1 MTTIKMRNPQTFT
14 WREHLL
20 VSFSVLLV
28 HPSPFASR
36 SYHDWEHFSSIRN
49 LRGPHSGL
57 PSVSELPANVSTHDL
72 PPAPKSSSKPNSKA
86 RARAGSASATKLPS
100 VSVSAPKPLS
110 RPRRCSRVL
119 RPCASSSTAVP
130 VVLAPTP
137 PTPADIPLPSSR
149 SVSPPALPSLP
160 PDLYAREREYHR
172 SPKRSFDESSGS
184 SEGSGTSMSAAKR
197 TRRGTVRGLA
207 AVSGDVD
214 ADMDTDV
221 GVDVDGGDHGDGEG
235 DEGAEAE
242 AEADADADADDADT
256 PALSETAS
264 LSPVSSP
271 SPSPSPPPGSAPAP
285 RRLTKRERKAAGLPR
300 PRGSAGKI
308 VIPGG
313 RFRPTGAGA
322 PAGRGADSRARA
334 NVDGEWMRNG
344 TGRVDVRGFRE
355 LRI

>member
-1 MTTIKMRNPQTFT
+1 VSIFSR
-14 WREHLL
+14 LL
-20 VSFSVLLV
+20 AWLLV
-28 HPSPFASR
+28 HSSPFISR

-57 PSVSELPANVSTHDL
+57 PNVSELPANHVSPHDL

-100 VSVSAPKPLS
+100 VPVSAPKPLS
-110 RPRRCSRVL
+110 RPRRCSQVL
-119 RPCASSSTAVP
+119 RPSASSSMALP
-130 VVLAPTP
+130 VVVAATP

-160 PDLYAREREYHR
+160 PDLYAREREFHR

-184 SEGSGTSMSAAKR
+184 SEVSATSMSAAKR
-197 TRRGTVRGLA
+197 TRRGTARGLA
-207 AVSGDVD
+207 AVPGDVD
-214 ADMDTDV
+214 ADMDADV
-221 GVDVDGGDHGDGEG
+221 DADADVDGGDNGDGEG
-235 DEGAEAE
+235 DEG

-271 SPSPSPPPGSAPAP
+271 SPSPSPPPGSAPVP

-300 PRGSAGKI
+300 HRGSAGKI

-313 RFRPTGAGA
+313 RFRA
-322 PAGRGADSRARA
+322 PGTGRGADSRARARARA